1 MVYAQY
7 KPKRIWI
14 VKCGGKTMS
23 RHKNMPGRGL
33 YRSRDGIILGVCR
46 GIADYFSIAAL
57 WVRAILVVALIFT
70 GFWPIIGIYILAA
83 LLMKSEPV
91 KYTATGSNPKADS
104 RYRCMRNDTAERL
117 KRKWKHLEKRI
128 RRMED
133 KVTSREF
140 DWNSR
145 FHG

>member
-1 MVYAQY
+1 MKERKQ
-7 KPKRIWI
+7 I
-14 VKCGGKTMS
+14 MS
-23 RHKNMPGRGL
+23 RYNSMSGQGL
-33 YRSRDGIILGVCR
+33 YRSRNGVILGVCR
-46 GIADYFSIAAL
+46 GLAEYFDFAVFWI
-57 WVRAILVVALIFT
+57 RAIAVILFIFT
-70 GFWPIIGIYILAA
+70 GFWPVVGIYLLAA
-83 LLMKSEPV
+83 LLMKSG
-91 KYTATGSNPKADS
+91 TAKDAGTGLNHKSGS
-104 RYRCMRNDTAERL
+104 RYRCTRNDTAERL

>member
-1 MVYAQY
+1 
-7 KPKRIWI
+7 
-14 VKCGGKTMS
+14 MS
-23 RHKNMPGRGL
+23 RFNRMSRPGL
-33 YRSRDGIILGVCR
+33 YRSRNGVIMGVCR
-46 GIADYFSIAAL
+46 GLADYFDFSVFWI
-57 WVRAILVVALIFT
+57 RAIAVILFIFT
-70 GFWPIIGIYILAA
+70 GFWPVVGIYLLAA
-83 LLMKSEPV
+83 LLMKSAPA
-91 KYTATGSNPKADS
+91 KYGGTGSSHKADS
-104 RYRCMRNDTAERL
+104 RYRCMKNDTAERL